1 MSKQLKNHVPF
12 TIFVKLLLLN
22 IKFSKKNSVKIKGI
36 IKYLSLAQ
44 YLSKTKKFNKF
55 FKEIKLVFRLFKV
68 VS

>member
-1 MSKQLKNHVPF
+1 MSKQLKNHVLF

-44 YLSKTKKFNKF
+44 SLSKTKKFNKF